1 MCRPLDQWQH
11 LPYWNVPCRQ
21 NLTRRNR
28 VKSASKCVRMR
39 TIYCCPSRSS
49 DLEPESNEENSRSI
63 RYILGVQHGLPKP
76 LSRLAC
82 DRAKRC
88 SAGHVTLKSAGYRL
102 LVQALGPV
110 PQTEFLHASPATTA
124 SVDGGGIVCARLSWD
139 RIQLLSTPA
148 IILFLCYCRY

>member
-1 MCRPLDQWQH
+1 VAD
-11 LPYWNVPCRQ
+11 
-21 NLTRRNR
+21 
-28 VKSASKCVRMR
+28 
-39 TIYCCPSRSS
+39 
-49 DLEPESNEENSRSI
+49 EPESNEGGAKVNSIHFRGTMGYLLLS
-63 RYILGVQHGLPKP
+63 KP
-76 LSRLAC
+76 HLRLAC